1 MKKALLIIFILILLF
16 PAVLLFLPRKEK
28 INVYFHKENV
38 VKTMSLEKY
47 LQGVLSAEMSEGF
60 HIEALKAQ
68 AVAAR
73 TYTISKLNA
82 GLHKGGAGICTDS
95 THCQAYNENYT
106 KNSKIQEAVKDTKGE
121 IATYG
126 GVPVRA
132 VFHSASCGF
141 TENSADVWGG
151 ELPYLKSVESDDS
164 LCPDYI
170 TTVVFKKDELKDLLE
185 IDNLSWEIAR
195 SESGRVKEIVFGGC
209 TFKGTEI
216 RNKLNLR
223 STCFRIEEKD
233 ENMIFTV
240 KGYGHGVGMSQWGA
254 EAMARDGKGY
264 KKILRHYY
272 QNIKIEKIR

>member
-1 MKKALLIIFILILLF
+1 MKKIILIIFIFIVLF
-16 PAVLLFLPRKEK
+16 PLVILFLPRKEK
-28 INVYFHKENV
+28 INVYFHRENV
-38 VKTMSLEKY
+38 VKTMALEKY

-73 TYTISKLNA
+73 TYTIAKMNGS
-82 GLHKGGAGICTDS
+82 LHKGGADICTDS
-95 THCQAYNENYT
+95 AHCQAYNENYV
-106 KNSKIQEAVKDTKGE
+106 KNSKIEKAVKDTKGE
-121 IATYG
+121 VATYG
-126 GVPVRA
+126 GVPIRA

-141 TENSADVWGG
+141 TENSKDVWGG

-170 TTVVFKKDELKDLLE
+170 TTATFKKDELMDL
-185 IDNLSWEIAR
+185 IGTDTLSWEITR
-195 SESGRVKEIVFGGC
+195 SESGRVKEITFGGH

-216 RNKLNLR
+216 RNRLNLR
-223 STCFRIEEKD
+223 STCFDIEEKD
-233 ENMIFTV
+233 ENIIFTV

-264 KKILRHYY
+264 KKILKHYY
-272 QNIKIEKIR
+272 KNIKIEKTR